1 MSAAPAQHQ
10 NKPLTPDERRPLLA
24 WERRMKG
31 GFLAWLAVLALTLT
45 LGLGFKF
52 SNTQLIPLGILLV
65 LMMAAGM
72 IIQFS
77 ARCPRCRVRIGL
89 YCRLRLPPRCPC
101 CGVEFRPT
109 GPLERRMGA
118 QGHEED

>member
-10 NKPLTPDERRPLLA
+10 NKPLTPDERQSLLA

-31 GFLAWLAVLALTLT
+31 GFLAWMIVLGVF
-45 LGLGFKF
+45 LGLRVRF
-52 SNTQLIPLGILLV
+52 SDTQLIPMVILLL

-77 ARCPRCRVRIGL
+77 ARCPRCCVRIGL

-101 CGVEFRPT
+101 CGVEFRPP

-118 QGHEED
+118 QGHEEDE